1 MNKSYEQVRHELE
14 GQKPVLQVE
23 LKITN
28 GTSEF
33 EEYEK
38 FPLQILKQR
47 DPDKLPLSVDAL
59 HKEVISYDFL
69 AKLDH
74 ELIW

>member
-1 MNKSYEQVRHELE
+1 MNKSYEQVRQELE

-28 GTSEF
+28 GTSDF

-38 FPLQILKQR
+38 FPLHVLKQR
-47 DPDKLPLSVDAL
+47 DPDKLPITVDAL
-59 HKEVISYDFL
+59 HKEVIT
-69 AKLDH
+69 
-74 ELIW
+74 